1 MDRTLSLI
9 TPTGRLTLGNH
20 LGALRRFVAA
30 QDAASSADDCFFGLS
45 DLHALTT
52 PQDPAVLR
60 STVTE
65 MATLFLAAGLD
76 PSRVTLFRQS
86 QVPAHREL
94 AYLLECTA
102 YTGELNRMIQFKEKG
117 GRVGPRPSRAS
128 SGVRDGKAEEG
139 GGTESRRLTT
149 TRPARAHGG
158 VQQATGPARPPS
170 GGRVPST
177 RVSLYT
183 YPVRMA
189 ADILLYR
196 PSAVPV
202 GEDQRQHVE
211 LTRDL
216 AIRFNHAYAPVFVV
230 PELRLPAVGARVMDL
245 QDPTRKMSKSADL
258 DAGVIRLLD
267 PPDVVRRKVSRA
279 ITDSDTGPCAV
290 RSSADKPGVTN
301 LLEILSA
308 CGGSAEGIT
317 TYGAL
322 KSAVT
327 EAVVATLEPLQKAYA
342 ELADD
347 PGYVAAV
354 FAAGAARCREVTA
367 SVLAD
372 ATAAMGL

>member
-1 MDRTLSLI
+1 MDRNLSLI

-30 QDAASSADDCFFGLS
+30 QDEGHDCFFGLS

-60 STVTE
+60 GTVRE

-117 GRVGPRPSRAS
+117 RG
-128 SGVRDGKAEEG
+128 
-139 GGTESRRLTT
+139 
-149 TRPARAHGG
+149 
-158 VQQATGPARPPS
+158 
-170 GGRVPST
+170 VPST
-177 RVSLYT
+177 RASLYT
-183 YPVRMA
+183 YPALMA

-196 PSAVPV
+196 PASVPV

-216 AIRFNHAYAPVFVV
+216 AIRFNHTYGPVFVV
-230 PELRLPAVGARVMDL
+230 PEVTLPRAGARVMDL
-245 QDPTRKMSKSADL
+245 QDPGRKMSKSADP
-258 DAGVIRLLD
+258 DTGVIRLLD
-267 PPDVVRRKVSRA
+267 PPDVVRRKVARA
-279 ITDSDTGPCAV
+279 VTDSDTGPDAV
-290 RSSADKPGVTN
+290 RRSPDKPGVGN
-301 LLEILSA
+301 LLEILEA
-308 CGGSAEGIT
+308 CGGSADGIS

-322 KSAVT
+322 KAAVT
-327 EAVVATLEPLQKAYA
+327 EAVVATLAPLQKSYA

-347 PGYVAAV
+347 PSYVDSV
-354 FAAGAARCREVTA
+354 FADGSARCREVTA